1 MKAMVLPVKGYEGSY
16 SVTRDGR
23 VFSLIT
29 NKYLK
34 PKANRAGYL
43 RVVLCKD
50 GKVKNTLV
58 HIDAAIDA
66 LKKGFTQ
73 DIAGMELE
81 LALSELGGLDGRR
94 VTEDVVHNIFGRF
107 CIGK

>member
-1 MKAMVLPVKGYEGSY
+1 MFDNVIEISAKTGVGRNELIELIEKIYI
-16 SVTRDGR
+16 DGEINYDTSG
-23 VFSLIT
+23 VIT
-29 NKYLK
+29 N
-34 PKANRAGYL
+34 ARQFAS
-43 RVVLCKD
+43 
-50 GKVKNTLV
+50 VKNTLV
-58 HIDAAIDA
+58 HIDAAINA
-66 LKKGFTQ
+66 LNEGFTQ